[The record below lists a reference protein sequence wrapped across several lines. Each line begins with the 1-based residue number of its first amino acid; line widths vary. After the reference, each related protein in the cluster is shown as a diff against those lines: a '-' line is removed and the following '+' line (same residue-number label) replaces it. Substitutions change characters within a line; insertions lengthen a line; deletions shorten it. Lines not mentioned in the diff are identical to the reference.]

1 MSFVSFHINGTEGT
15 GRTEVFAS
23 TATDTAFRV
32 DGWELERV
40 GIVGIRRHHGDGLR
54 GAMAGAVVTCHLIPV
69 HDAVLFDPYGVAYL
83 DG

>member
-1 MSFVSFHINGTEGT
+1 MPFVSFYIDGAEGT
-15 GRTEVFAS
+15 GRAEVLAR
-23 TATDTAFRV
+23 AAADAALGV
-32 DGWELERV
+32 DGRELERV